1 MKIHGTYFRYHY
13 AKFSDYLQKLDMWC
27 CQEMA
32 KIMVFNFFE
41 GCFWHH
47 LINSLSFH
55 DLKTFCSWLFIFEQ
69 CFVRIYQIFW
79 GSIMFRQ
86 DSSWHS
92 QRFNDFAQEVLLGH
106 RLTCFLLPYI
116 CSAQTIFQCCTEVLY
131 DTFKHLWWQTLNDY

>member
-1 MKIHGTYFRYHY
+1 MKIQGTYFRYHY
-13 AKFSDYLQKLDMWC
+13 AKFSDYLQKVDMWC

-32 KIMVFNFFE
+32 KIMVFHFFE

-55 DLKTFCSWLFIFEQ
+55 DLKTFSSWLFIFEQ

-92 QRFNDFAQEVLLGH
+92 QRFNDFAQGVTRTSSHMLLVAIYLLCSNDFLMLH
-106 RLTCFLLPYI
+106 R
-116 CSAQTIFQCCTEVLY
+116 SALWHFQTSVVT
-131 DTFKHLWWQTLNDY
+131 NN